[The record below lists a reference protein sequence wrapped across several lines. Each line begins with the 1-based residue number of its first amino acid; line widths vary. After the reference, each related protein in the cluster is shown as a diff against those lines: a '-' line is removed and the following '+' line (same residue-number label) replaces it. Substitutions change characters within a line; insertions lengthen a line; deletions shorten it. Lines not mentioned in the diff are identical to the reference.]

1 MSTMTQNKL
10 VEQLL
15 REAID
20 TFKKLL
26 SPADIAEA
34 NAAWA
39 DETKSHVGQLALLEA
54 AKEGD
59 VTAVNY
65 LYLQMIPQVS
75 SVFWNNF
82 LGKDPRYRR
91 QRISQGEHLAFA
103 SMVYEVLLSA
113 SIQTG
118 DEKTVKARMKSR
130 SGHDDVDQAYEDL
143 MGTASPL
150 RTFDPD
156 VFDENTNLIQ
166 KFGFYLIGALK
177 NESIKYNRKERR
189 GGLTGKR
196 GKDDVEDVKNVSYE
210 AHFDSNDEH
219 AHDFDDF
226 ANTENLDS
234 WSQFVGDG
242 ALDAGKTP
250 TARDVLRDFL
260 AQEENFNVSVV
271 ADKYGA
277 TNQTIRNRLG
287 GMADILKKHGIDQQA
302 FGQLLKTHGGRALA
316 AQL

>member
-1 MSTMTQNKL
+1 MSTKTQKRL
-10 VEQLL
+10 FERLL

-26 SPADIAEA
+26 SPEDIAEA
-34 NAAWA
+34 KEAWA
-39 DETKSHVGQLALLEA
+39 DFADDYDGQVELIEA

-59 VTAVNY
+59 ITAVNY

-82 LGKDPRYRR
+82 LGKDPGYRR
-91 QRISQGEHLAFA
+91 QRISQGDHLAFA

-113 SIQTG
+113 SVQTG
-118 DEKTVKARMKSR
+118 DEEAVKDRMR
-130 SGHDDVDQAYEDL
+130 THSGTEDVDQQYEDL

-150 RTFDPD
+150 RTFDPE
-156 VFDENTNLIQ
+156 VFDSDTDVIK

-177 NESIKYNRKERR
+177 NEAIKYNRRERR
-189 GGLTGKR
+189 GGLTGKK
-196 GKDDVEDVKNVSYE
+196 GAGDEEDAKNVSYE
-210 AHFDSNDEH
+210 AHFDANDEH
-219 AHDFDDF
+219 SHDFDDF
-226 ANTENLDS
+226 AKTENSES
-234 WSQFVGDG
+234 WEQFVQDP
-242 ALDAGKTP
+242 ALDKGRAP

-260 AQEENFNVSVV
+260 DQEEKFNVAAV
-271 ADKYGA
+271 AEKYDA

-287 GMADILKKHGIDQQA
+287 GMADILKKHGIDQESFQ
-302 FGQLLKTHGGRALA
+302 QLLATHGGQALA